1 MFASMAFF
9 NRISDPRIGGTYMTM
24 LNTAGNLASKWPST
38 LFMFGVARVD
48 TYLADTTEEADRHPG
63 FYPMALACGLLGLV
77 WMWFSR
83 QRMEQ
88 LQRESVSK
96 WRAAV

>member
-1 MFASMAFF
+1 MAFF

-48 TYLADTTEEADRHPG
+48 AYLAETTEEADRHPG
-63 FYPMALACGLLGLV
+63 FYPMALACVVMGLA
-77 WMWFSR
+77 WIWFSKPR
-83 QRMEQ
+83 IER
-88 LQRESVSK
+88 LQRESLSK